1 VRFFFTENV
10 NPILENPFL
19 LFEAYYYDNN
29 QNAMKK
35 CRSTLICTKENDA
48 RPSKYAQ
55 GVLKAPMT
63 TFIRPDTGH
72 AALIPNSIR
81 SDNQG
86 TGKSPFSSV
95 LDGLLPITC
104 TGSAGSFEHNPLLQ
118 SLVKFTN
125 KQFAFQALH
134 YVPPSFRYPAQR
146 SVSVA
151 QKIINFYFRYVP
163 DNSYW
168 ANLEF
173 NKQKPVHL
181 SLNGIE
187 LINGLND
194 VNDHNNYLKTRFSLL
209 MTIHPNP
216 GPRSGSACDRDSLE
230 LITYNVNGLGD
241 ENKVKRLINKL
252 IKYNERRAPAI
263 IALQETHLTHK
274 STRLFN
280 NRWRFQGVHSC
291 HTSASAGVSILYFSH
306 QWAEVVAEESDLD
319 GRICSVTLR
328 SHLDEK
334 FTFVS
339 VYVPSSNR
347 ESLAFIDSVEA
358 FCSELL
364 RVNPDSKLILLGD
377 FNYTTDHCDY
387 ITRTVTPIETILRL
401 KMEMLTQT
409 FDLKDSY
416 RQIHPK
422 GGFTWGHKNTSASRS
437 RIDRIFT
444 PADLVIL
451 DAEVITDFDQSDHS
465 LLVTKLKV
473 STNKPRGPGCYK
485 INPGI
490 LDNDNVRAEIE
501 KKISTHI
508 DRVPS
513 HFDPH
518 VKWDYIK
525 LGIRN
530 IFMEACSNESK
541 SNKFELKCAE
551 SELNFLHNKLENLLT
566 SGADETDPTVMITK
580 LEIKRCETAV
590 NRQREIESKNLIYMS
605 RAKWSEE
612 GEKSTKYFLNLIKTK
627 TADSTINSVKTAN
640 GDVSEQKLIEEEI
653 YNYYSQLYSKKSVS
667 TDDLLDEAFLFN
679 NPKISEQQKALMNEP
694 ITLRDLYK
702 SVQSCDDS
710 APGPDAIPYSIYK
723 KFWHLLGPL
732 LLKSWEHSVRTG
744 KMSQEQRQS
753 IITLIPKKDKDKTVL
768 SNLRP
773 ISLTNT
779 DVKIIT
785 KAITLKLNP
794 ILNSII
800 SPTQTA
806 YVTKRQVSDNTFLLD
821 KIIQLANKTEENLF
835 ILSLDAQKAF
845 DSVDHEYMYRTLKS
859 FGFGD
864 EFIATI
870 RTIYNDLTASV
881 MVNGFK
887 TKVLALLRGV
897 KQGDA
902 LSCALFIICVEP
914 LFRAIQ
920 NSQYINGFKV
930 RSPYTLESTEC
941 KLAGYADDFTPIV
954 ADIESVREVFRI
966 YHSFSLIS
974 GVYLNPD
981 KTEILTIGPQY
992 GLPPTEILVEYGDKR
1007 HLITTTKRVTVCGV
1021 SHPMNIPESYKHNIT
1036 DKIAK
1041 LKQVL
1046 NSWRCRSL
1054 SIIGKILI
1062 TKTYGL
1068 SQLIY
1073 FLQTCHINESDL
1085 KLIESTLFSFIW
1097 SAKSTR
1103 PNDKIKRSTL
1113 KCSIDNGGLNA
1124 PDIFSLNKSL
1134 KFKKWLRTL
1143 HNNRHPVSIVQ
1154 DRFLFGEGVKDK
1166 FPQEI
1171 HKSIIKN
1178 VSCPFYQSALD
1189 TNNILSNINYNQLY
1203 QSHSRDEVDCEQ
1215 LSFIAAHPIASS
1227 PYLINN
1233 LNRPQILRRL
1243 SMLGLTNLGALV
1255 IFHKE
1260 NPHALAW
1267 LEVAQCLRAF
1277 PRLWTTLLKEHND
1290 WKLNSYTNE
1299 TIFVGDSKWI
1309 HNALV
1314 TTKQLRILIHKQHE
1328 QPIHKLDLAIKHG
1341 LDLDELDSTPDNP
1354 FKVKISNSAY
1364 LQTLHY
1370 RTLHKAYTTR
1380 AKLFLYGKIDSPICP
1395 FCGDRDDDFDHA
1407 LYKCDLSRH
1416 TWRNF
1421 QSWIDGCDIPV
1432 HIAISNIVLGVN
1444 ENTPFSPL
1452 LNTIIVLIKRIL
1464 LSPSETR
1471 RALSRVEIENAVKDQ
1486 ILVEKMQLTFANK
1499 RNKRNKLYRF
1509 HKRWGHLLHLIE

>member
-1 VRFFFTENV
+1 
-10 NPILENPFL
+10 
-19 LFEAYYYDNN
+19 
-29 QNAMKK
+29 
-35 CRSTLICTKENDA
+35 
-48 RPSKYAQ
+48 
-55 GVLKAPMT
+55 
-63 TFIRPDTGH
+63 
-72 AALIPNSIR
+72 
-81 SDNQG
+81 
-86 TGKSPFSSV
+86 
-95 LDGLLPITC
+95 
-104 TGSAGSFEHNPLLQ
+104 
-118 SLVKFTN
+118 
-125 KQFAFQALH
+125 
-134 YVPPSFRYPAQR
+134 
-146 SVSVA
+146 VSVA
-151 QKIINFYFRYVP
+151 QKIIHFYFRYVP
-163 DNSYW
+163 DNPYR
-168 ANLEF
+168 AKLEF
-173 NKQKPVHL
+173 NKQIPVHL

-187 LINGLND
+187 LINRIKDVYECND
-194 VNDHNNYLKTRFSLL
+194 YLRTRLSLL
-209 MTIHPNP
+209 LTIHPNP
-216 GPRSGSACDRDSLE
+216 GPHSYEGREGDCLE
-230 LITYNVNGLGD
+230 LMTYNVNGLGD
-241 ENKVKRLINKL
+241 DNKAKRLINKL
-252 IKYNERRAPAI
+252 IKHNERRTPTI

-274 STRLFN
+274 SIRAFN
-280 NRWRFQGVHSC
+280 NKWRFQSVHSC

-306 QWAEVVAEESDLD
+306 QWAEVVAEESDLE
-319 GRICSVTLR
+319 GRICSVTLK
-328 SHLDEK
+328 SHVDEK
-334 FTFVS
+334 FSFVS
-339 VYVPSSNR
+339 VYVPSNNR
-347 ESLAFIDSVEA
+347 ESLAFVDSVEA

-364 RVNPDSKLILLGD
+364 RTNPDSKIILLGD
-377 FNYTTDHCDY
+377 FNYTTDSHDY
-387 ITRTVTPIETILRL
+387 ITRTVSPIETILRL
-401 KMEMLTQT
+401 KIEMLTQT

-416 RQIHPK
+416 RQVHPK
-422 GGFTWGHKNTSASRS
+422 GGFTWGHRNTSISRS

-444 PADLVIL
+444 PAGLVIL
-451 DAEVITDFDQSDHS
+451 DAEVVTDFDQSDHS
-465 LLVTKLKV
+465 LLITKLKV

-485 INPGI
+485 INPNI
-490 LDNDNVRAEIE
+490 LDNESVKAEIE
-501 KKISTHI
+501 GKISILI
-508 DRVPS
+508 DQSPT

-530 IFMEACSNESK
+530 IFMEACSNVSK

-551 SELNFLHNKLENLLT
+551 SELNFLHGKLESLLAD
-566 SGADETDPTVMITK
+566 GASDADPSIMITR
-580 LEIKRCETAV
+580 LEIKRCEAAV
-590 NRQREIESKNLIYMS
+590 DRQRDIEARNLIYMS

-612 GEKSTKYFLNLIKTK
+612 GEKSTKYFLNLIKSK
-627 TADSTINSVKTAN
+627 NADSTIHSVKTTN
-640 GDVSEQKLIEEEI
+640 GIEVSEQRLIEEEI
-653 YNYYSQLYSKKSVS
+653 YCYYSQLYSKKPVS
-667 TDDLLDEAFLFN
+667 TNEHLDEAFLSN
-679 NPKISEQQKALMNEP
+679 NPKISEQQRAFMNEP
-694 ITLRDLYK
+694 LTLRDLYN

-723 KFWHLLGPL
+723 KFWRLLGPL
-732 LLKSWEHSVRTG
+732 LLKSWKYSVETG

-753 IITLIPKKDKDKTVL
+753 VIALIPKKDKDKTVL

-794 ILNSII
+794 ILDSII

-806 YVTKRQVSDNTFLLD
+806 YVPKRQVSDNTFLLD

-881 MVNGFK
+881 LVNGFK

-902 LSCALFIICVEP
+902 LSCALFILCVEP
-914 LFRAIQ
+914 LFRAIH
-920 NSQYINGFKV
+920 NSHNIIGFKV

-941 KLAGYADDFTPIV
+941 KLTGYADDFTPIV
-954 ADIESVREVFRI
+954 ANVESVKEVFRI
-966 YHSFSLIS
+966 YHQYSLIS

-981 KTEILTIGPQY
+981 KTEILKIGPQY
-992 GLPPTEILVEYGDKR
+992 GEPPTDIAVEYGDKNYV
-1007 HLITTTKRVTVCGV
+1007 ITTTNRVIVCGV
-1021 SHPMNIPESYKHNIT
+1021 SHPMDIPESYKHNIT

-1041 LKQVL
+1041 LKQIL

-1073 FLQTCHINESDL
+1073 FLQTCHINGSDL

-1103 PNDKIKRSTL
+1103 PNDKIKRATL
-1113 KCSIDNGGLNA
+1113 KCTINDGGLNA
-1124 PDIFSLNKSL
+1124 PDIVSLNKSL

-1143 HNNRHPVSIVQ
+1143 HNIKHPISIVQ
-1154 DRFLFGEGVKDK
+1154 DRLLFMEGIKDK
-1166 FPQEI
+1166 FPQEV

-1178 VSCPFYQSALD
+1178 INCPFYQIALD
-1189 TNNILSNINYNQLY
+1189 TNNILSNINYKQLY
-1203 QSHSRDEVDCEQ
+1203 LSHCREETDCEQ

-1233 LNRPQILRRL
+1233 PSRPQILRRL

-1255 IFHKE
+1255 TFHKE
-1260 NPHALAW
+1260 NPNGLAW
-1267 LEVAQCLRAF
+1267 LEVAQCFRAF
-1277 PRLWTTLLKEHND
+1277 PKLWTTLLTERND

-1299 TIFVGDSKWI
+1299 TIYIGDSIWI
-1309 HNALV
+1309 QNALV
-1314 TTKQLRILIHKQHE
+1314 TTKQLRTLLQKQHE
-1328 QPIHKLDLAIKHG
+1328 HPVYKLDLAMKHC

-1354 FKVKISNSAY
+1354 FKVKVSNSAY

-1370 RTLHKAYTTR
+1370 RTLHRAYTTR

-1407 LYKCDLSRH
+1407 LYKCDLSNH
-1416 TWRNF
+1416 TWRNL
-1421 QSWIDGCDIPV
+1421 QRWIDSYDIPV
-1432 HIAISNIVLGVN
+1432 QINVSNIVLSIK
-1444 ENTPFSPL
+1444 ENIPFGPL

-1464 LSPSETR
+1464 LSPSEAR
-1471 RALSRVEIENAVKDQ
+1471 RSLSIVEIENVVKDQ
-1486 ILVEKMQLTFANK
+1486 LMVEKIQLRFTNK
-1499 RNKRNKLYRF
+1499 KNKTNKL
-1509 HKRWGHLLHLIE
+1509 I